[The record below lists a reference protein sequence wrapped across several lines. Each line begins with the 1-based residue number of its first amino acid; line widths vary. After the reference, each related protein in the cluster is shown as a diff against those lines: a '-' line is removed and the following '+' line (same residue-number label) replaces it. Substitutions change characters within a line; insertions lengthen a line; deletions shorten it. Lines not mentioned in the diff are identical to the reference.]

1 CESPGLFRCDQCTG
15 QAHWCEACCL
25 AVHQI
30 SPFHHPKK
38 WNGRYF
44 KKVDLDKLGLTIFFG
59 HGGDPCPMLSTY
71 TATHTSQTPEDE
83 DISMGELESN
93 EWEDQVRTGFIGDR
107 MRFVDSTGIFSRC
120 VRWCCCPQNDGGM
133 LSQDLQLLSARIYPA
148 TPGKPSTG
156 FTFTVLE
163 GFWLDALECKTAA
176 MNFLSK
182 LRRLTNHVFPLSVPN
197 VYPAFMRCSRQYRNL
212 KNLLRAGLAH
222 DQNRARAPGD
232 LGLFCVTCPQIG
244 INCSFP
250 WVISSTE
257 IPTSKLYR
265 PQVVTDGNFKLDNL
279 KMRNPNDDVR
289 LSDGEMFCVGSVSY
303 EEHLR
308 ITPDRKQRS
317 NCNNH
322 HAVNETNAK
331 RKDVD
336 STGIGACA
344 CARHGCFYPYSIVGF
359 KVGESTQANMD
370 YAISEV
376 FRQLPSQIKEFL
388 LIYDIS
394 CQWVPISW
402 NASGNSH
409 SISWRALARSR
420 GKFRRHCGRPLTKLS
435 EAPGVCLLAVNAL
448 IAKLDRANEGFD
460 STEEAFQDLSRRVG
474 TELTLKWEQEE
485 TEALQRG
492 GLGRKIYK
500 AENAKGG
507 WSTGDNQ
514 TLIPLGRTWVALI
527 TDGLNIERLQNN
539 LKKHIKSLGRRP
551 TAAQKRDLIGK
562 KDSLQKRQAKFEK
575 SMLSFIR
582 KHQPADEGTSDDNGP
597 DRDYD
602 NKLIG
607 VDLSDSDEEE
617 EDWEEDSSD
626 EGDPQGAVE
635 VEEVRLSL
643 PSNLKDVPL
652 AQGLRTTLYKQEGT
666 LREGQINDSLR
677 KLRLA
682 LGAKSWM
689 LRNNV
694 RGASGGRARTR
705 AWDGVKTRDLEIR
718 RCVQIYTQATSAL
731 RRMRM
736 GAQWQPITKQ
746 DLAMSGDLTEANRV
760 GQRSSTLAW
769 FWRLE
774 DGAAIG
780 EIDESGEMGEFY
792 RVNWLRA
799 KARVARWAEEKNI
812 VAHEMQWT

>member
-1 CESPGLFRCDQCTG
+1 MPRLPTAKGQGNLSRTKPVADGIKIFEDTRTRAGYLTYKPRIVSSSDRPKSPSKSPRKGSRLWRRRSPSPQLLNTHEDSLLSSQKSGRLRKRGKTSNDYMQDWKAHHRMQYLQHIVKLEALPSPFPLCNRCCESPGLFRCDQCTG

-83 DISMGELESN
+83 DISMGDLESN

-107 MRFVDSTGIFSRC
+107 MRFVDSTGIFSRR

-182 LRRLTNHVFPLSVPN
+182 LRRLTNRVFPLSVPD
-197 VYPAFMRCSRQYRNL
+197 VYPAFMRCSRQYCNL

-244 INCSFP
+244 INVTSDEF
-250 WVISSTE
+250 VASSD
-257 IPTSKLYR
+257 PKLYR

-308 ITPDRKQRS
+308 ITPDRKQFQRS

-322 HAVNETNAK
+322 RAVNETNAK

-344 CARHGCFYPYSIVGF
+344 CARHGCFYPHSIVGF
-359 KVGESTQANMD
+359 KVGERQANMD

-376 FRQLPSQIKEFL
+376 FRQLPGQIKEFL

-394 CQWVPISW
+394 CQWVVHW
-402 NASGNSH
+402 MERFLKGEYLFYRDDLVLTA
-409 SISWRALARSR
+409 AV
-420 GKFRRHCGRPLTKLS
+420 GKFHLGAHILEC
-435 EAPGVCLLAVNAL
+435 
-448 IAKLDRANEGFD
+448 F
-460 STEEAFQDLSRRVG
+460 
-474 TELTLKWEQEE
+474 WEF
-485 TEALQRG
+485 
-492 GLGRKIYK
+492 
-500 AENAKGG
+500 
-507 WSTGDNQ
+507 S
-514 TLIPLGRTWVALI
+514 
-527 TDGLNIERLQNN
+527 LN
-539 LKKHIKSLGRRP
+539 
-551 TAAQKRDLIGK
+551 
-562 KDSLQKRQAKFEK
+562 F
-575 SMLSFIR
+575 M
-582 KHQPADEGTSDDNGP
+582 EGTGQ
-597 DRDYD
+597 
-602 NKLIG
+602 
-607 VDLSDSDEEE
+607 VD
-617 EDWEEDSSD
+617 
-626 EGDPQGAVE
+626 
-635 VEEVRLSL
+635 
-643 PSNLKDVPL
+643 
-652 AQGLRTTLYKQEGT
+652 
-666 LREGQINDSLR
+666 
-677 KLRLA
+677 
-682 LGAKSWM
+682 
-689 LRNNV
+689 
-694 RGASGGRARTR
+694 
-705 AWDGVKTRDLEIR
+705 
-718 RCVQIYTQATSAL
+718 
-731 RRMRM
+731 
-736 GAQWQPITKQ
+736 
-746 DLAMSGDLTEANRV
+746 
-760 GQRSSTLAW
+760 
-769 FWRLE
+769 
-774 DGAAIG
+774 G
-780 EIDESGEMGEFY
+780 EILET
-792 RVNWLRA
+792 L
-799 KARVARWAEEKNI
+799 WASLDKVVGSTRNRKFSMTI
-812 VAHEMQWT
+812 